1 MRQTLWISIF
11 LFLGISSCSTD
22 KKTDSENTSFVESK
36 LSFYDPYDK
45 EFTRST
51 LLRNPENILTAHET
65 LKKLGYD
72 RLFQKYNYSP
82 DWCWILGDVNKPCEE
97 IIDSLLITYNSDNIE
112 SKYYREFWNR
122 RIKEQN
128 DSIVFKV
135 LHEVQA
141 ILYSDSISEFNPALV
156 NDTLYNVIE
165 IREFEDSLT
174 VEKANKNFSYLK
186 SIGLHQSAYNLLYER
201 YSYYDIDWNQNELK
215 KSLKPDTTKCCPWP
229 LIEDDT
235 K

>member
-1 MRQTLWISIF
+1 MTF
-11 LFLGISSCSTD
+11 LVFGTISCSPE
-22 KKTDSENTSFVESK
+22 KKTDTENTTFIESK
-36 LSFYDPYDK
+36 LSFYDPYEK

-51 LLRNPENILTAHET
+51 WIRNSENILTAHET
-65 LKKLGYD
+65 LKKVGYK
-72 RLFQKYNYSP
+72 RLFQKYDYSP
-82 DWCWILGDVNKPCEE
+82 DWCWILGDVNNSCEE
-97 IIDSLLITYNSDNIE
+97 IIDSLLITYNSETE

-135 LHEVQA
+135 LQEVQT
-141 ILYSDSISEFNPALV
+141 ILYSDSTSDFNPDLV

-174 VEKANKNFSYLK
+174 VDQANENFSYLK
-186 SIGLHQSAYNLLYER
+186 RIGLHQSAYNLLYER
-201 YSYYDIDWNQNELK
+201 YRYYDIDWNNNELK
-215 KSLKPDTTKCCPWP
+215 KSLKPDTTQCCPWP

>member
-1 MRQTLWISIF
+1 MTF
-11 LFLGISSCSTD
+11 LVFGAISCSPE
-22 KKTDSENTSFVESK
+22 KKADTENTTFIESK
-36 LSFYDPYDK
+36 LSFYDPYEK

-51 LLRNPENILTAHET
+51 WIRNSENILTAHET
-65 LKKLGYD
+65 LKKVGYK
-72 RLFQKYNYSP
+72 RLFQKYDYST

-97 IIDSLLITYNSDNIE
+97 IIDSLLITYSSDNIE

-135 LHEVQA
+135 LQEVQT
-141 ILYSDSISEFNPALV
+141 ILYSDSISDFNPDLV
-156 NDTLYNVIE
+156 NDTMYNVIE

-174 VEKANKNFSYLK
+174 VDQANENFSYLK

-201 YSYYDIDWNQNELK
+201 YRYYDIDWNQNELK